1 MANRFVEALR
11 IKSQEQKQIV
21 LMLCTGFFMGI
32 FTATYQVTA
41 DSLFL
46 NQLGDYLDKAFV
58 VAGVLGMLTTA
69 LFSTAQSFIKYTTL
83 AIGSVVTIFAFTV
96 AMYCLMH
103 FGNRDYSDY
112 YVFAIYCMTG
122 PITAVLLLSF
132 WGIFGRL
139 FNFRQSKRIIG
150 WIDTGQLIAAILSTL
165 IVIPISNAYVKDT
178 SNYLFV
184 CALSMA
190 VVLVLML
197 FISRRFQIS
206 KNDPREV
213 SATVRRESRLTR
225 IFSDN
230 FIVLLSVF
238 LLVSM
243 VMFVLSQYS
252 FQKLLTQMYPNVR
265 ELTNFNSFFVGSVYV
280 ISLGMQT
287 FVNQRIINNY
297 GLRISLF
304 VLPIIMIIFSIGAIA
319 TGLIFGY
326 EKSVTTTG
334 FVYFFLFV
342 AVSRLFNWTL
352 RESLETPVFKLFF
365 IPLDSRLRFSIQS
378 KVEGLVNET
387 ARFVGGAIIFGLA
400 LSPFF
405 NVLYICVAIIVLSL
419 IYFVV
424 VTQIHNGYRH
434 KIRQR
439 LEGVSRPSG
448 EDKLDRLETGL
459 TQVTQRLE
467 QNLSVPEAGK
477 AVFSYKL
484 LEKINA
490 AQIPQWANSLIR
502 NQDDTTRNYAQGRM
516 NELKGLSVSDQ
527 YVIRMDENK
536 LSNGGGKSLLSKS
549 DLKVIIES
557 DGDITKARLQR
568 LTRSAQANDRHY
580 AAELLLHTSRDECTS
595 FLMELLNDND
605 PAVRISAIKTSIK
618 KHNPEIINAVIE
630 NLGSPVF
637 GNQAMNALVLMGPET
652 LNALETAFY
661 RSGQSSQVML
671 RIVQVIGRIG
681 GQRAREILWGKID
694 FPNKIIVSQI
704 LLSLGECGFKAGIS
718 QITRIKYA
726 IESDIADISWNLSA
740 IEEVGDGGFRELIK
754 QALHEEVQ
762 HDIEHIYMLLTMLY
776 DTRSIQ
782 LVKENI
788 ESGTAEGVTYAI
800 ELLDV
805 FLSEQLKQR
814 VIPILDDLANA
825 ERVYQL
831 QEFYP
836 RVKLDARL
844 VLKFLINR
852 DFAQSNRWTKACVL
866 HQIGTQRIADFE
878 LDLIAQLFNP
888 DELIRE
894 VAAWALFQL
903 GHELYAENTLRLGEH
918 VKRELDAVI
927 VQRRRMSRFDIV
939 MFYRDLHFFTDVRG
953 ITLSYLSD
961 ISEELLLRSGE
972 SLVLDDKVNNHFY
985 VIVSGA
991 VQYYQQGRPVSQF
1004 HRHQFVGEMLAAQ
1017 HVMHAHMITAAADTV
1032 LLRFGKDQFYE
1043 LLADNVQLAD
1053 KVLEVI

>member
-1 MANRFVEALR
+1 M
-11 IKSQEQKQIV
+11 

-32 FTATYQVTA
+32 FIATYQVTA
-41 DSLFL
+41 DALFL
-46 NQLGDYLDKAFV
+46 TQLGDYLDEAFV
-58 VAGVLGMLTTA
+58 VAGILGIITTA
-69 LFSTAQSFIKYTTL
+69 AFSTAQNFIKYTTL
-83 AIGSVVTIFAFTV
+83 AIGSVIAIFVFTLS
-96 AMYCLMH
+96 MYWLMH
-103 FGNRDYSDY
+103 FGDSEYGDY
-112 YVFAIYCMTG
+112 YVFAVYCMTG

-150 WIDTGQLIAAILSTL
+150 WIDTGQLIAAILATL
-165 IVIPISNAYVKDT
+165 ILIPISNQYVKDT

-190 VVLVLML
+190 VVMALM
-197 FISRRFQIS
+197 FVISGRFTIS

-213 SATVRRESRLTR
+213 SVTVRRESRLTR
-225 IFSDN
+225 IFGDN

-243 VMFVLSQYS
+243 VMFVLSQFS
-252 FQKLLTQMYPNVR
+252 FQKLLTEMYPDVR
-265 ELTNFNSFFVGSVYV
+265 DLTNFNSFFVGSVYV
-280 ISLGMQT
+280 ISLIMQT

-304 VLPIIMIIFSIGAIA
+304 ILPIIMIIFSVGAIVM
-319 TGLIFGY
+319 GWLFGF
-326 EKSVTTTG
+326 EKSVSTSG

-352 RESLETPVFKLFF
+352 RESLENPVFKLFF

-378 KVEGLVNET
+378 KVEGLVNES
-387 ARFVGGAIIFGLA
+387 ARFVGGMLIFGLA
-400 LSPFF
+400 LTPFF
-405 NVLYICVAIIVLSL
+405 NVLYICVSIIILSVV
-419 IYFVV
+419 YFFI
-424 VTQIHNGYRH
+424 VTKIHNGYRH

-439 LEGVSRPSG
+439 LEGVDRAA
-448 EDKLDRLETGL
+448 EEQKLDRLETGFSR
-459 TQVTQRLE
+459 VTQRLE
-467 QNLSVPEAGK
+467 NNLSVPDSGK

-490 AQIPQWANSLIR
+490 AQIPHWANSLMK
-502 NQDDTTRNYAQGRM
+502 NQDEATRSYAQERM

-527 YVIRMDENK
+527 YVIRMDETK
-536 LSNGGGKSLLSKS
+536 MSNGTGKSILTKS
-549 DLKVIIES
+549 ELKFILEN
-557 DGDITKARLQR
+557 DGDITKARIQR
-568 LTRSAQANDRHY
+568 LTRSANPSDRHY

-630 NLGSPVF
+630 NLGSSVY
-637 GNQAMNALVLMGPET
+637 GNQAMNALLLIGPD
-652 LNALETAFY
+652 ALHALDSAFY
-661 RSGQSSQVML
+661 RTGQGSQVML
-671 RIVQVIGRIG
+671 RIIQVVGRIG

-694 FPNKIIVSQI
+694 YPNKIIVSQI

-754 QALHEEVQ
+754 DALHEEVQ

-814 VIPILDDLANA
+814 VIPILDDLSNS

-836 RVKLDARL
+836 RVKLDDKL

-866 HQIGTQRIADFE
+866 HQIGTLKIADFK

-888 DELIRE
+888 DGLIRE
-894 VAAWALFQL
+894 VAAWALAQL
-903 GHELYAENTLRLGEH
+903 SDDLYEENARRLGEH
-918 VKRELDAVI
+918 AKRELDSVVI
-927 VQRRRMSRFDIV
+927 HHKKMSKFDV
-939 MFYRDLHFFTDVRG
+939 VLFYRELQFFTDVRG
-953 ITLSYLSD
+953 NTLSYLAD
-961 ISEELLLRSGE
+961 ISEELFLKDGE
-972 SLVLDDKVNNHFY
+972 SLTLDEKINNHFY
-985 VIVSGA
+985 VVVSGTA
-991 VQYYQQGRPVSQF
+991 AYFRKGQQVSHF
-1004 HRHQFVGEMLAAQ
+1004 AKNQFVGEMLSGPGSIQ
-1017 HVMHAHMITAAADTV
+1017 SNVITAEGDV
-1032 LLRFGKDQFYE
+1032 ILLKFGKDQFYE
-1043 LLADNVQLAD
+1043 LLSDNIQLAD
-1053 KVLEVI
+1053 KVLEFV